1 MVTRQFISDIQSS
14 IRAISADSYI
24 PPRFVFYEAQNII
37 SDFLKKDNDAKK
49 KLSRLAD
56 GWSEIDCIEL
66 EEVPVIECA
75 DVDVRLCEKVMRS
88 KFKLPETYSYSYGN
102 IINHVA
108 SVNFS
113 YFFDPTNPRQ
123 WNNIQ
128 KRQYKDKNKYY
139 YFILNNY
146 LYIPVPKGNE
156 LPVEIVRMKAFFMDQ
171 AKVEE
176 YKNLQDCKDCTLPEN
191 CKSPLD
197 YEMVIPSYLIN
208 DVKKELINRLASVY
222 LKLSADQYANL
233 SNAPSDT
240 TNAKDVQHYEAP

>member
-1 MVTRQFISDIQSS
+1 MQTRQFISDIQTS
-14 IRAISADSYI
+14 IRAISSDAYI
-24 PPRFVFYEAQNII
+24 PPRFVYYEAQNII

-49 KLSRLAD
+49 KLARLSD

-75 DVDVRLCEKVMRS
+75 DVDVRLCDKMMKS
-88 KFKLPETYSYSYGN
+88 KFKLPEVYSFSYGN

-108 SVNFS
+108 SINFS
-113 YFFDPTNPRQ
+113 YFFDPVNPRQ

-146 LYIPVPKGNE
+146 LYVPVPKGND
-156 LPVEIVRMKAFFMDQ
+156 LPVEIVRVKAYFMDQ
-171 AKVEE
+171 FKVEE
-176 YKNLQDCKDCTLPEN
+176 YKTLKDCKDCKHPDN

-197 YEMVIPSYLIN
+197 YEIVIPSYLIS

-222 LKLSADQYANL
+222 LKINPDNYPNL
-233 SNAPSDT
+233 SNSASDA
-240 TNAKDVQHYEAP
+240 TNAKDLQTYETP

>member
-1 MVTRQFISDIQSS
+1 MIVRQFISDIQTS
-14 IRAISADSYI
+14 IKAISADSYI
-24 PPRFVFYEAQNII
+24 PPRFVFYESQNII

-56 GWSEIDCIEL
+56 GWSEIDCVEL
-66 EEVPVIECA
+66 EEIPVIQCA
-75 DVDVRLCEKVMRS
+75 DIDVRLCDKVMKS
-88 KFKLPETYSYSYGN
+88 KFKIPEIYSFSYGN

-113 YFFDPTNPRQ
+113 YFFDPVNPRQ

-146 LYIPVPKGNE
+146 LYIPVPKGND
-156 LPVEIVRMKAFFMDQ
+156 LPVEVVRIKAFFMDQ
-171 AKVEE
+171 SKVEE
-176 YKNLQDCKDCTLPEN
+176 YKNLQDCQDCPKSSS
-191 CKSPLD
+191 CKSTLD

-222 LKLSADQYANL
+222 LKITPDEYANL
-233 SNAPSDT
+233 NSIDK
-240 TNAKDVQHYEAP
+240 TNQKDIQTYEAP